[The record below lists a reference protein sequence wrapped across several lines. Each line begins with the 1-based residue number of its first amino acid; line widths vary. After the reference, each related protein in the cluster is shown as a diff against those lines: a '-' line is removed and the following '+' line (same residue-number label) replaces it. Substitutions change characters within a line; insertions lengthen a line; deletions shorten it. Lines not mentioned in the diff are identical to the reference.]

1 LSIVFIRLTE
11 ALSEPSTRAA
21 ALRLCQATRD
31 VTSSLGWTTREAR
44 RPDRPDHLGAPTR
57 GRDLP
62 GGRRG
67 HLGEARHGST
77 SRTAMRPTTRYRPFD
92 RDRHS
97 EETNSSET
105 SRASATKHDGATPRA
120 TPRARGRAR
129 RGAQTSGKGREP
141 TGGRSRGSRRADA
154 RGTRSRELEE
164 LTTLAGWR
172 SREVEKSRRSWD
184 DNPTSKDL
192 GDEGPETQ
200 KVPRGPRGAS
210 RLVLYLGRSLSL
222 EESAL
227 YIEPWRSSRRSGLKA
242 SRTPERFATRQFSS
256 LLLPPDLLRRTSRP
270 CPSARVLRLR
280 SPARSRTIARRA
292 SDDVRASRAARAGG
306 VPVAVPNGL
315 TQTGGRGSHP

>member
-1 LSIVFIRLTE
+1 M
-11 ALSEPSTRAA
+11 
-21 ALRLCQATRD
+21 RLCQATRD

-172 SREVEKSRRSWD
+172 SHEVEKSRRSWD

-242 SRTPERFATRQFSS
+242 SRTPERFATRQFLLFFFHQTYYAEPRVRAPPLVFFASV
-256 LLLPPDLLRRTSRP
+256 LLPALEPSLAEPPTTSEPPEPPEQVVSPWPCRT
-270 CPSARVLRLR
+270 V
-280 SPARSRTIARRA
+280 
-292 SDDVRASRAARAGG
+292 
-306 VPVAVPNGL
+306 
-315 TQTGGRGSHP
+315 